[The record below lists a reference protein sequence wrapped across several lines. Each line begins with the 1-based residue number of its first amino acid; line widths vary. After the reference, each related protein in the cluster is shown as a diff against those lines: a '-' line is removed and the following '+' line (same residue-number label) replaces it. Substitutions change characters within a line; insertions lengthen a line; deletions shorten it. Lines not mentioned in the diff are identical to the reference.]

1 LTMWVVWRSQK
12 VHWFH
17 YKLYNKG
24 VAYSEKLIVH
34 YKLL

>member
-1 LTMWVVWRSQK
+1 MIHS
-12 VHWFH
+12 FH